1 MPHQGPKGDLW
12 GAYAAYVMMVLVNF
26 FVVLSKLKLAQGLRH
41 KGLDI
46 IQKIHT
52 DHHNGPWI
60 AAPSISANHSIQ
72 INL

>member
-1 MPHQGPKGDLW
+1 MRL
-12 GAYAAYVMMVLVNF
+12 AAYVMMVLVNFLF
-26 FVVLSKLKLAQGLRH
+26 FVVLSKLKLAQRLSH